1 MKKVNELNDNELEA
15 ASGGAAKIELTETI
29 RCPRCGKV
37 TGRCRLGSYNG
48 NLESMMC
55 AKCRGGIII
64 K

>member
-37 TGRCRLGSYNG
+37 TGRCSFGGFAGDR
-48 NLESMMC
+48 ESMMC